1 MAWGGGIYAIVMG
14 TYLVLG
20 VDLSPSGQ
28 QQLRHL
34 CLAVRRSL
42 MQRGVT
48 ILHHRRQNHR
58 DDEESSDD
66 RQSVS
71 QSIDAK

>member
-1 MAWGGGIYAIVMG
+1 MAWGGGIEAIAVG

-20 VDLSPSGQ
+20 VDLSPGGQ

-34 CLAVRRSL
+34 CLAKRRSM

-48 ILHHRRQNHR
+48 MLHHRRQNHR
-58 DDEESSDD
+58 DDEESS
-66 RQSVS
+66 QAVS
-71 QSIDAK
+71 QPVSQ